1 MLSLTINRLRVSVRE
16 GATIL
21 DAIRAAGVT
30 VPSLCHHP
38 RFKPHAVCRL
48 CLVDVEGQRKPQ
60 PACATSASAGM
71 AVTTHTAELRD
82 FRRTDLQ
89 LLLGRHPNECMRCE
103 VAGDCKLQKLV
114 QEEQLEDKWS
124 YVPRGTNI
132 TPHGPEPSAE
142 LELERLTDFS
152 SPAISRDMRKCIECG
167 LCVSACGEDGQRQ
180 HVIGFGG
187 RDGQMLPTTFF
198 DSPLSET
205 DCISCGQCTLRCPV
219 GALTE
224 RADWQRVLR
233 VLDARERITL
243 VQTAPATRI
252 AIGEEFGI
260 APGTVTTGMLVNAL
274 RAVGF
279 DYVFDTNFAADVT
292 IMEEA
297 SELVRRLRHST
308 APLPMF
314 TSCCP
319 GWINYVELQ
328 RPELIPY
335 LSTTRS
341 PHQML
346 ASAAKRGPFA
356 AALREGRI
364 DGRRHERSTTE
375 PYLVSVMPC
384 TAKKDE
390 AVRPGLRGDVDAVIT
405 TRELARMLRH
415 RGVPFASLADDG
427 AYDSPLGESTGAG
440 AIFGASGGVLEAA
453 LRTTAHLLGM
463 RDASVEWSAAR
474 GVGSA
479 TKLVEIPGVGS
490 AMVVNGIGAAVDLF
504 GASDQSW
511 RHHLM
516 IEVMAC
522 EGGCLGGGGE
532 PKSDDP
538 HILSKRAEAIY
549 QIDVGK
555 AKRMSHENEQLKELY
570 AHWLDTPLSPT
581 AEHELHTSY
590 APRRSPRD
598 ALARFL
604 DAVDRRDGG
613 AAAALFAPD
622 GVWDTADETHGV
634 LRGREAI
641 ARFVKDTLPPDPSR
655 LGRHR
660 FARAEGL
667 EVHSANGDLVRFEVQ
682 LASRLRP
689 NANRSRS
696 GFQIDVL
703 RRCVVT
709 TAS

>member
-1 MLSLTINRLRVSVRE
+1 
-16 GATIL
+16 
-21 DAIRAAGVT
+21 
-30 VPSLCHHP
+30 
-38 RFKPHAVCRL
+38 
-48 CLVDVEGQRKPQ
+48 
-60 PACATSASAGM
+60 
-71 AVTTHTAELRD
+71 
-82 FRRTDLQ
+82 
-89 LLLGRHPNECMRCE
+89 
-103 VAGDCKLQKLV
+103 
-114 QEEQLEDKWS
+114 
-124 YVPRGTNI
+124 
-132 TPHGPEPSAE
+132 
-142 LELERLTDFS
+142 
-152 SPAISRDMRKCIECG
+152 
-167 LCVSACGEDGQRQ
+167 
-180 HVIGFGG
+180 
-187 RDGQMLPTTFF
+187 
-198 DSPLSET
+198 
-205 DCISCGQCTLRCPV
+205 
-219 GALTE
+219 
-224 RADWQRVLR
+224 
-233 VLDARERITL
+233 
-243 VQTAPATRI
+243 
-252 AIGEEFGI
+252 
-260 APGTVTTGMLVNAL
+260 
-274 RAVGF
+274 
-279 DYVFDTNFAADVT
+279 
-292 IMEEA
+292 
-297 SELVRRLRHST
+297 
-308 APLPMF
+308 
-314 TSCCP
+314 
-319 GWINYVELQ
+319 
-328 RPELIPY
+328 
-335 LSTTRS
+335 
-341 PHQML
+341 
-346 ASAAKRGPFA
+346 
-356 AALREGRI
+356 
-364 DGRRHERSTTE
+364 
-375 PYLVSVMPC
+375 
-384 TAKKDE
+384 
-390 AVRPGLRGDVDAVIT
+390 
-405 TRELARMLRH
+405 
-415 RGVPFASLADDG
+415 
-427 AYDSPLGESTGAG
+427 
-440 AIFGASGGVLEAA
+440 
-453 LRTTAHLLGM
+453 
-463 RDASVEWSAAR
+463 
-474 GVGSA
+474 
-479 TKLVEIPGVGS
+479 
-490 AMVVNGIGAAVDLF
+490 MVVNGIGAAVDLF